1 MDLRVENGSLES
13 VTIVNHKL
21 KGRIYSIFDSSKDR
35 IGSIFIRFYQEE
47 KESLASIFEEETKN
61 NENKIV
67 IIRDE
72 NTVFALKNTEGTIIF
87 ANGFMD
93 DKNLVAYENT
103 QYLMETYGKD
113 ELGFLEYLNEQLDN
127 KKLELKK

>member
-1 MDLRVENGSLES
+1 MNLRVENGSLES
-13 VTIVNHKL
+13 VTIINHKP

-47 KESLASIFEEETKN
+47 KESLANIFEEETKN

-103 QYLMETYGKD
+103 QYLLEVYSKD
-113 ELGFLEYLNEQLDN
+113 EQEFLEYLNKQFDN